1 MSPTLTATLE
11 APEVRLPP
19 PSIAPVLALNPP
31 LNSTSPVTA
40 LSTYAFVA
48 ASCALVGSV
57 TLINLLELRLTFP
70 SAAPHWLRC
79 MSCTLILALPLA
91 LSS

>member
-11 APEVRLPP
+11 PPEVRLPP

-31 LNSTSPVTA
+31 LKSISPVTE

-48 ASCALVGSV
+48 ASCAFVGSV

-70 SAAPHWLRC
+70 SAEPHWLRC
-79 MSCTLILALPLA
+79 ISAGEILALPLA
-91 LSS
+91 LLS